1 MFLIHDLKSIAR
13 LLLFLALILIKCEA
27 YAIRP
32 FVTDDARIVGEGIA
46 QVETWAVFDR
56 HTATHNALFAI
67 GPTDWLEITSG
78 FAHSYKFVDKQGYGI
93 SGGLLQF
100 KALLRDTKPN
110 QGPGVSFSV
119 GVIPAFGSGSLTP
132 DGVTK
137 FGYAILSQS
146 FFNDDLLF
154 HVNLGTSSRKDMQQ
168 THTLTAGFGFQARI
182 IGGLHAVAEIYHGDP
197 YNPTIQAMAS
207 QVGFRHIFNDTVQI
221 DGTIGSTFDRPT
233 EPWMTIGIRIVSPK
247 LW

>member
-1 MFLIHDLKSIAR
+1 MTLINDLKSIA
-13 LLLFLALILIKCEA
+13 LFSFFLVLILVKNEA
-27 YAIRP
+27 SAIRP
-32 FVTDDARIVGEGIA
+32 FVTDDARVVGERIA
-46 QVETWAVFDR
+46 QVETWTVFDR
-56 HTATHNALFAI
+56 HKATHNALFAL

-78 FAHSYKFVDKQGYGI
+78 FTQSYKFGENLSYGI
-93 SGGLLQF
+93 SGGLFQL

-119 GVIPAFGSGSLTP
+119 GVIPALSSGSITL

-137 FGYAILSQS
+137 FGYVILSQS

-154 HVNLGTSSRKDMQQ
+154 HVNFGTSSRKDMQQ
-168 THTLTAGFGFQARI
+168 TRTLTTGFGFQARI
-182 IGGLHAVAEIYHGDP
+182 VGGLHAVAEIYRGDP
-197 YNPTIQAMAS
+197 YDPTIKIRAS

-221 DGTIGSTFDRPT
+221 DGTIGSTLDRPS
-233 EPWMTIGIRIVSPK
+233 EPWLTLGIRLVSPK